1 MDTARRAL
9 MAEVASLP
17 RSAGRRWTRG
27 KMQGLLLRSD
37 ALFAGERDFSGGIFT
52 GLVFSGDLPRL
63 RIVGSMVVDVC
74 SSLCEDVLSDGW
86 VFSSDLPSR
95 LRLTVGS
102 FVGGK
107 SWSQSWRGADVVAVA
122 GMDLVRRTLRTEASA
137 PRSVGRRRTC
147 GETDER
153 LFASERISVSQ
164 RRTRS
169 TPAAVVLRDEA
180 CDRRTTSR
188 DADLLQDTGRQGGSG
203 RAAVDR
209 RSPVAVVRGPLATAP
224 FLPQT
229 LPPAGVYLYDD
240 DPRHGRRRA
249 PVKTAVGF
257 VAPTSAAR
265 YFIADMLSRV
275 NWRIGSSLRYS
286 DLTPDARPLDAPS
299 VCMTDNSHNSQS

>member
-9 MAEVASLP
+9 MADVASLP

-27 KMQGLLLRSD
+27 EMQGLLLRSD
-37 ALFAGERDFSGGIFT
+37 ALFAGERDFSGGLFT

-63 RIVGSMVVDVC
+63 RIVVDVC
-74 SSLCEDVLSDGW
+74 SRLCEDVLTDGW

-95 LRLTVGS
+95 LRLMVGS

-169 TPAAVVLRDEA
+169 TTAAVVLRDEA

-209 RSPVAVVRGPLATAP
+209 RSPVAVVRGPLSTAP
-224 FLPQT
+224 FLP
-229 LPPAGVYLYDD
+229 
-240 DPRHGRRRA
+240 
-249 PVKTAVGF
+249 
-257 VAPTSAAR
+257 
-265 YFIADMLSRV
+265 
-275 NWRIGSSLRYS
+275 
-286 DLTPDARPLDAPS
+286 
-299 VCMTDNSHNSQS
+299 